1 MQRAITAE
9 EFLALPEAKPGFEF
23 FDGRVIQKAV
33 TNADHI
39 RIVWRLSAAF
49 HDYAASH
56 GGAGGP
62 EGSVAFDSGK
72 VEPDVLLPDFAFWA
86 AGVDMGVYP
95 LAPPTIAIEVRSP
108 SQTMASQREKCEFYI
123 DHGVREAWLID
134 PEGQTVD
141 VFGADGFV
149 EQLEA
154 IGTLRSRALPDFE
167 LHLVTVFG

>member
-1 MQRAITAE
+1 MTAE
-9 EFLALPEAKPGFEF
+9 EFLALPETKPGFEL

-39 RIVWRLSAAF
+39 RIVWRLAAAF
-49 HDYAASH
+49 HDYAASR

-108 SQTMASQREKCEFYI
+108 SQTMASQREKCEFYVH
-123 DHGVREAWLID
+123 HGVREAWLID

-141 VFGADGFV
+141 VFGPGGTV
-149 EQLEA
+149 ERLEA
-154 IGTLRSRALPDFE
+154 TATLRSGALPGFDVR
-167 LHLVTVFG
+167 LASVFG